1 MMKLNRNLC
10 LLIAGTIAMGL
21 LTSCNQNTKNPDVSG
36 TDSQTSTETQTEAVT
51 ESSTWKNGDIFAN
64 GDYASEVLAT
74 ANDRMLNYAV
84 TLFEQIYNTYLADGQ
99 HSVVM
104 SVIPD
109 KNYYMTQTESTPP
122 TVDYNAFFD
131 VFKNGTAGFSAY
143 VDLTDALSL
152 DDYYYTDIHWKQ
164 ECILP
169 AANLIAQAFGHTLN
183 AEYTQETVDV
193 EFIGSYT
200 DEAPDLGVRTDTL
213 TYLSGE
219 VFDGVTVTNYND
231 ATPSDGV
238 LYETDITGNRNTY
251 EVFLSGPTP
260 LQIIE
265 NANAATDRELI
276 IFRDSFGSALAP
288 LFCEAYA
295 KITLVDLRYIQS
307 SVLNQFITFEDQDV
321 LFIYSTNILYT
332 AMVMK

>member
-1 MMKLNRNLC
+1 MKLNRNLC
-10 LLIAGTIAMGL
+10 LLIAGTIALGL
-21 LTSCNQNTKNPDVSG
+21 LTSCNQNNNNPNDSE
-36 TDSQTSTETQTEAVT
+36 TDSQTKNETQTEVVT
-51 ESSTWKNGDIFAN
+51 EGSTWENGDIFAN
-64 GDYASEVLAT
+64 GDYASEVLAK

-84 TLFEQIYNTYLADGQ
+84 GLFGQIYNTYLANGD
-99 HSVVM
+99 HTVVM

-109 KNYYMTQTESTPP
+109 KNYYMTQTETTPP
-122 TVDYNAFFD
+122 TVDYDAFFD
-131 VFKNGTAGFSAY
+131 VFKNGMADFSTY
-143 VDLTDALSL
+143 VDLTGALAL

-164 ECILP
+164 ECIQP
-169 AANLIAQAFGHTLN
+169 AANLIAQAFGHTLS
-183 AEYTQETVDV
+183 AEYSQQTVDV

-200 DEAPDLGVRTDTL
+200 DEAPDLGVLTDTL
-213 TYLSGE
+213 TYLTGD
-219 VFDGVTVTNYND
+219 VFDGVTVLNYND
-231 ATPSDGV
+231 AAPSEGV

-260 LQIIE
+260 LQVIE

-288 LFCEAYA
+288 LFCETYA

-307 SVLNQFITFEDQDV
+307 SVLNQFITFEDQDI
-321 LFIYSTNILYT
+321 LFIYSTNILNT